1 MSTSVIGAFGRRVPE
16 YLAGRPDY
24 PEALLADLPKAS
36 VIVELGAGTGKF
48 TRLLARTGARI
59 FAVEPQPAMA
69 VHIPAAPN
77 IEVVAATAEQIPLP
91 AASADLVCCAT
102 SFHWFDYDKA
112 TAEIVRITRPRGHL
126 ALVWN
131 ARDARA
137 PWVAD
142 VNRLLDAHR
151 GAPHHSSTGH
161 WRAILR
167 DARFELVRESEY
179 PFEHRMPPGG
189 IVDRVL
195 SSSFIA
201 ALPQAEQDAVRQEVL
216 GVIAAYPELAGA
228 DEIGFP
234 YVSRLYLLR
243 CRQ

>member
-1 MSTSVIGAFGRRVPE
+1 MRTSAIDAFGRQVPE
-16 YLAGRPDY
+16 YLRGRPDY
-24 PEALLADLPKAS
+24 PEALLADLPRAA

-59 FAVEPQPAMA
+59 IAVEPQPAMA
-69 VHIPAAPN
+69 AHIPVAPN
-77 IEVVAATAEQIPLP
+77 IEVVVATAEQIPLP
-91 AASADLVCCAT
+91 AAGADLICCAT
-102 SFHWFDYDKA
+102 SFHWFDYDRA
-112 TAEIVRITRPRGHL
+112 TAEIVRIARPRGHL

-137 PWVAD
+137 PWVSD

-151 GAPHHSSTGH
+151 GAPHHSDAGH
-161 WRAILR
+161 WRRILR
-167 DARFELVRESEY
+167 DARFEVVGECEY

-201 ALPQAEQDAVRQEVL
+201 ALPQAEQDGVRQEVL
-216 GVIAAYPELAGA
+216 DVIAAHPELAGA
-228 DEIGFP
+228 REIGFP

-243 CRQ
+243 CRG